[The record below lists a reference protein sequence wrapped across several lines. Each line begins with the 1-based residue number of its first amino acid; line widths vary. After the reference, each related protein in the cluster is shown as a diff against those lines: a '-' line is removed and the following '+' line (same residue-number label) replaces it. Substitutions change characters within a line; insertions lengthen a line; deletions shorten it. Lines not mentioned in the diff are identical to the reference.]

1 MFVRKIESLI
11 PIYENYGYHLG
22 VKEKSCEERELSI
35 GEFLDET
42 CKLIPAILARY
53 KGLGETD
60 ADDLWNTTMNPATRI
75 TARLTFDS
83 IARDIEIFMKLK
95 SDKPNYQKQR
105 KQMVEAYRINRS
117 DLDT

>member
-1 MFVRKIESLI
+1 
-11 PIYENYGYHLG
+11 
-22 VKEKSCEERELSI
+22 
-35 GEFLDET
+35 
-42 CKLIPAILARY
+42 
-53 KGLGETD
+53 
-60 ADDLWNTTMNPATRI
+60 MNPATRI

-105 KQMVEAYRINRS
+105 KQMVESYRINRS